1 MPRKWKDECSKMKWK
16 EKLFPSNVMSESV
29 MKINVSVM
37 LTRDFGGNMNIYSRS
52 EHQNKFCILVLVLAQ

>member
-1 MPRKWKDECSKMKWK
+1 MKWK
-16 EKLFPSNVMSESV
+16 EKLFPSNVMSDSV
-29 MKINVSVM
+29 MEINVSVM